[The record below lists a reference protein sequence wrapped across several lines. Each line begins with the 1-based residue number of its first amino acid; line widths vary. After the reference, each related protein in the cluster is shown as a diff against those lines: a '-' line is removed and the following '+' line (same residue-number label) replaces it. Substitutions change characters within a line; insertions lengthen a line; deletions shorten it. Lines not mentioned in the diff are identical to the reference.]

1 MTEPIDT
8 TVRATP
14 AAAAQITA
22 RAERLLDQRAQVRFR
37 ELVLAWA
44 AANEGPFPTRD
55 MARAEAQAE
64 LEVLCRGL
72 GGWAALP
79 PEEVF
84 PAGLLPVE
92 RLLPRDE
99 EWWW

>member
-1 MTEPIDT
+1 MTEST
-8 TVRATP
+8 GTEVRVTAE
-14 AAAAQITA
+14 AVAQISA
-22 RAERLLDQRAQVRFR
+22 RAERLLAGRAEARFR

-44 AANEGPFPTRD
+44 ASDEGPFPTRD
-55 MARAEAQAE
+55 LARDEARAE

-84 PAGLLPVE
+84 PSGLVRVGRLLLP
-92 RLLPRDE
+92 DE
-99 EWWW
+99 EWWE

>member
-1 MTEPIDT
+1 MTEST
-8 TVRATP
+8 GAEVRVTAE
-14 AAAAQITA
+14 AAAQISA
-22 RAERLLDQRAQVRFR
+22 RAERLLAAREQTRFR

-44 AANEGPFPTRD
+44 AAEEGSFPTRD
-55 MARAEAQAE
+55 VARDEARAE

-84 PAGLLPVE
+84 PAGLLPAE

>member
-1 MTEPIDT
+1 MSDPIDSA
-8 TVRATP
+8 VRVSP

-22 RAERLLDQRAQVRFR
+22 RAERLLAQRAQVRFR

-44 AANEGPFPTRD
+44 ASDGGPFPTRD
-55 MARAEAQAE
+55 MARDEAQAE

-84 PAGLLPVE
+84 PAGLLPAE